1 MTPEEQRLLLCALGT
16 DIRSWIA
23 AGAGRSDASA
33 AVYETAADTIYVL
46 DQIAD
51 DELVTW
57 FDARWPFR
65 TDPVLLVSEGLDE
78 PVLVGDPHTEP
89 RWTCIVDPVDGT
101 RGLMYDKRP
110 AWALAA
116 VAPFGGSLQDV
127 VAASMTELPTSKQWA
142 SDQLSA
148 VRGAGLVATRA
159 DVRSPGHDSTTITV
173 RPSTAT
179 TLDHGWASFARF
191 FPAAKPLLAAFEDT
205 LWRELYGGD
214 AVARL
219 AVFDDQY
226 LSTGG
231 QFHELAA
238 GHDRML
244 GDLRPLAFAS
254 LGLDTALSCHP
265 YDCCTALVLEEA
277 GCVVT
282 DPWGAPL
289 DAPLDTTSAVAW
301 VGFANPELAAHV
313 RPALERA
320 LAAHF

>member
-1 MTPEEQRLLLCALGT
+1 MTPEEQRRLLCALG
-16 DIRSWIA
+16 DHIRSRV
-23 AGAGRSDASA
+23 AGAGTRLDVAT
-33 AVYETAADTIYVL
+33 AVHATAADTIYVL
-46 DQIAD
+46 DQVAD
-51 DELVTW
+51 DELVGW
-57 FDARWPFR
+57 FDQHWPFR
-65 TDPVLLVSEGLDE
+65 NDPVLLVTEGLDA
-78 PVLVGDPHTEP
+78 PVLVGDRHTEP

-116 VAPFGGSLQDV
+116 VAPFGGSLRDV
-127 VAASMTELPTSKQWA
+127 VAAAMTELPTSKQWA

-148 VRGAGLVATRA
+148 VRGGGLVATRT
-159 DVRSPGHDSTTITV
+159 DVREPGATPATIAV
-173 RPSTAT
+173 RPSSAT

-191 FPAAKPLLAAFEDT
+191 FPAAKPLLAAFEET
-205 LWRELYGGD
+205 LWRELYGAD
-214 AVARL
+214 AVSGL

-231 QFHELAA
+231 QFHELLV

-265 YDCCTALVLEEA
+265 YDCCTALLLEAA

-282 DPWGAPL
+282 DPRGAPL

-301 VGFANPELAAHV
+301 VGFANPALAAHV
-313 RPALERA
+313 RPALDRA
-320 LAAHF
+320 LATHF